1 MGNSRFDQVA
11 RVLETEFAKPYV
23 PGKSDCF
30 FTFIRLADT
39 LDPSL
44 GLEKA
49 YAGTYRTLAGAQRA
63 LRRRGHTSL
72 VDLFGTH
79 MERCGAAQARVGD
92 IGVILLA
99 DGEHVGACV
108 GAQFV
113 TKTSRGQTFH
123 DLADVIAA
131 FRAG

>member
-1 MGNSRFDQVA
+1 MGESRFDRVA
-11 RVLETEFAKPYV
+11 RVLEVEFAKPYV

-30 FTFIRLADT
+30 FTFIRLADE
-39 LDPSL
+39 LAPDL
-44 GLEKA
+44 GLEEA
-49 YAGTYRTLAGAQRA
+49 YAGAYRTLAGAQRA
-63 LRRRGHTSL
+63 LRRRGHASL
-72 VDLFGTH
+72 VDLFATH

-113 TKTSRGQTFH
+113 TKTARGQSFH
-123 DLADVIAA
+123 EFADVIAA